1 LIVTCEQCATQ
12 FQLDDRKV
20 PAGGVR
26 VRCSR
31 CKHAF
36 FIEPPGTPPALEAP
50 DLAAQAA
57 LDAEAP
63 PAPEATHDLAGP
75 GDSGQDFLDDGAG
88 ESDWEFNR
96 APAGDDGGESAAAE
110 SDVAGAVVD
119 DLLGSRPA
127 ARSEGAGA
135 ESADAGS
142 EDEDLGSPDSWD
154 FLAEDAGDPAAHA
167 ATSEAAS
174 GAEPA
179 ARAALATPPRDPVEW
194 LGAARP
200 SLALLL
206 LSRTGQTIGWCV
218 TAVLLTLIAAL
229 TLGPALAPRAPALHG
244 SQRLASLRAEGI
256 AARWVENL
264 TAGPIFVV
272 SGRLVNPTHDAM
284 PLGVRT
290 GVRLLDAD
298 GARLS
303 GGVAALGPPIPARA
317 LRESEPAELQTRQ
330 AQAGA
335 ALAATLLR
343 PGETLPF
350 EAVVIDVPVA
360 ATRFVIEP
368 LPPGQ
373 AAPAA
378 GGKP

>member
-1 LIVTCEQCATQ
+1 VHDAVQ
-12 FQLDDRKV
+12 
-20 PAGGVR
+20 
-26 VRCSR
+26 
-31 CKHAF
+31 HAF

-50 DLAAQAA
+50 DQAAQVA

-63 PAPEATHDLAGP
+63 PVPEATRELADP
-75 GDSGQDFLDDGAG
+75 GGSGQDFLDDGAG

-96 APAGDDGGESAAAE
+96 APAGSDDGESAAAE

-119 DLLGSRPA
+119 GLLGSRPT
-127 ARSEGAGA
+127 ARGEHA
-135 ESADAGS
+135 SADAVDAGS
-142 EDEDLGSPDSWD
+142 DDEDPDEDLGSPENWD
-154 FLAEDAGDPAAHA
+154 FLAEDGAGPAEHA
-167 ATSEAAS
+167 DAASQAGS

-218 TAVLLTLIAAL
+218 TSLLLTLIAVL
-229 TLGPALAPRAPALHG
+229 TLGPALAPRAAALHG
-244 SQRLASLRAEGI
+244 SQRLATLRAEGI
-256 AARWVENL
+256 AGRWVENL

-272 SGRLVNPTHDAM
+272 SGRLVNPTQDAM
-284 PLGVRT
+284 PLGVLT
-290 GVRLLDAD
+290 GVRLLDAG

-303 GGVAALGPPIPARA
+303 GGVAALGPLIPAQA
-317 LRESEPAELQTRQ
+317 LRESEPAELQARQ
-330 AQAGA
+330 LQAGA
-335 ALAATLLR
+335 VLAATLLR
-343 PGETLPF
+343 PGETLAF
-350 EAVVIDVPVA
+350 EAVVVDVPVA

-373 AAPAA
+373 AALAA